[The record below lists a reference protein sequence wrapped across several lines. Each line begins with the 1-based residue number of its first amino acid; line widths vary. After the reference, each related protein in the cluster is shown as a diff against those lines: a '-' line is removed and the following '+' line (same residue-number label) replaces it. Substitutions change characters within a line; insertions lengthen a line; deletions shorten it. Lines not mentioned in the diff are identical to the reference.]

1 MTRKRSRASFSA
13 RLQRLK
19 TRRKATPFLFR
30 ERILVRRKHQCPFCH
45 RHIEEG
51 ELEKNLF
58 VCPDCSHH
66 FRLNP
71 RERIR
76 FLVDPDSF
84 RETDRELTSLNP
96 LDFPGYEEKIR
107 RVMNITELNEAVVTG
122 IGTIEGWEISL
133 AVMSFQFMGGS
144 MGSVVG
150 EKIARAILA
159 GARLQLPVVIFTAS
173 GGARMQEGI
182 FSLLQMAKTAAA
194 AGRLEEAGMPLFIV
208 LTDPTTGG
216 VTASFGMLG
225 DVILAE
231 PGALIGFAG
240 PRVLEGTIKEKLPEN
255 FQRSEFLLKSGFVDL
270 VVERAK
276 LRPTLAFL
284 LKTHEKPRRD

>member
-1 MTRKRSRASFSA
+1 MTRKRSRAPLAA
-13 RLQRLK
+13 RLRRLR
-19 TRRKATPFLFR
+19 TRRKAAPFLVH
-30 ERILVRRKHQCPFCH
+30 ERILARRKHQCPFCH

-51 ELEKNLF
+51 DLEKNLL
-58 VCPDCSHH
+58 VCPECSHH

-84 RETDRELTSLNP
+84 RETDRDLSSLNP

-107 RVMNITELNEAVVTG
+107 RVTNISGLNEAVVTG
-122 IGTIEGWEISL
+122 IGAIEGWEISL
-133 AVMSFQFMGGS
+133 AVMAFQFMGGS

-150 EKIARAILA
+150 EKIARTILA

-182 FSLLQMAKTAAA
+182 FSLMQMAKTAAA

-255 FQRSEFLLKSGFVDL
+255 FQRSEFLLQCGFVDQ
-270 VVERAK
+270 VVERKK

-284 LKTHEKPRRD
+284 LKAHERPRPD

>member
-1 MTRKRSRASFSA
+1 MSRKRTGGSLRA
-13 RLQRLK
+13 RLQRLR
-19 TRRKATPFLFR
+19 TRRKAAPFLVR
-30 ERILVRRKHQCPFCH
+30 ERTLARRKHQCPFCH

-58 VCPDCSHH
+58 VCPECSHH

-76 FLVDPDSF
+76 FLIDPESF
-84 RETDRELTSLNP
+84 RETDRDLATLNP
-96 LDFPGYEEKIR
+96 LDFPGYGEKIR

-122 IGTIEGWEISL
+122 VGAIEGWDISL

-150 EKIARAILA
+150 EKIARTILA
-159 GARLQLPVVIFTAS
+159 GVRLQLPVVIFTAS

-182 FSLLQMAKTAAA
+182 FSLMQMAKTARAA
-194 AGRLEEAGMPLFIV
+194 ARLEEAGFPLFIV
-208 LTDPTTGG
+208 LTDPTMGG

-240 PRVLEGTIKEKLPEN
+240 PRVLEGTIKEKLPED
-255 FQRSEFLLKSGFVDL
+255 FQRSEFLLQCGFVDR
-270 VVERAK
+270 VVERDK
-276 LRPTLAFL
+276 LRSTLAFL
-284 LKTHEKPRRD
+284 IRAHQRPRLD

>member
-1 MTRKRSRASFSA
+1 MIRKRSRASFSA
-13 RLQRLK
+13 RLQRLL
-19 TRRKATPFLFR
+19 TRRKAAPLLFP
-30 ERILVRRKHQCPFCH
+30 ERSLARRQHQCPFCH

-51 ELEKNLF
+51 ELEKNLL
-58 VCPDCSHH
+58 VCPECSHH

-76 FLVDPDSF
+76 FLVDTDSF
-84 RETDRELTSLNP
+84 RETDRDLRSLNP
-96 LDFPGYEEKIR
+96 LDFPGYEEKVR
-107 RVMNITELNEAVVTG
+107 RVVNISGQNEAVVTG
-122 IGTIEGWEISL
+122 IGAIEDREISL

-182 FSLLQMAKTAAA
+182 FSLMQMAKTSAA
-194 AGRLEEAGMPLFIV
+194 AGRLEEAGLPLFVV

-231 PGALIGFAG
+231 PGALVGFAG

-255 FQRSEFLLKSGFVDL
+255 FQRSEFLLQYGFVDL
-270 VVERAK
+270 VVPRAE
-276 LRPTLAFL
+276 LRTTLAFL
-284 LKTHEKPRRD
+284 LKAHEKARPD

>member
-1 MTRKRSRASFSA
+1 MI
-13 RLQRLK
+13 
-19 TRRKATPFLFR
+19 RRKAAPFLAQ
-30 ERILVRRKHQCPFCH
+30 ERILARRTHQCPFCH

-51 ELEKNLF
+51 QLEENLF
-58 VCPDCSHH
+58 VCPECSHH
-66 FRLNP
+66 FRLHP

-76 FLVDPDSF
+76 FLVDHGSF
-84 RETDRELTSLNP
+84 RETDRDLTSLNP
-96 LDFPGYEEKIR
+96 LDFPSYDEKIR
-107 RVMNITELNEAVVTG
+107 RVTNITGLNEAVVTG
-122 IGTIEGWEISL
+122 IGAIEGWEISL
-133 AVMSFQFMGGS
+133 AVMAFQFMGGS

-182 FSLLQMAKTAAA
+182 FSLMQMAKTAAA
-194 AGRLEEAGMPLFIV
+194 AGRLEEAGLPLFIV

-240 PRVLEGTIKEKLPEN
+240 PRVIEGTIKEKLPEN
-255 FQRSEFLLKSGFVDL
+255 FQRSEFLLQSGFLDR
-270 VVERAK
+270 VVERGQ
-276 LRPTLAFL
+276 LRSILAFL
-284 LKTHEKPRRD
+284 IKTHTRPGRD